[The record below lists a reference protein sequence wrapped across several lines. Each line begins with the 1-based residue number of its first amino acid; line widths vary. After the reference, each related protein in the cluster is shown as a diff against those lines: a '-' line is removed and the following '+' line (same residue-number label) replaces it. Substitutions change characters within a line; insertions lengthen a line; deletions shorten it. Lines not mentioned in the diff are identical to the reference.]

1 MSVDSGSLSL
11 SPYPTW
17 RQLDSDALNTKR
29 ASPLYTAVQA
39 EQCTMRMPFTQPG
52 VNICCESH
60 RCGQTWLVS
69 QSQVYT
75 SLASV
80 TWADLT
86 FLNLQNVM
94 ILWGA
99 LNEDFTDYHIYWIL
113 YSPKSYSSTLS
124 HVSINFKITLWI
136 RYYLLFTDEETGTE
150 RLNDLCKAIQLLQC
164 RKRNQI
170 QAVDSLAQF

>member
-1 MSVDSGSLSL
+1 MLWTQKGQVHCTQLCRLSSAQWGCHSHSL
-11 SPYPTW
+11 W
-17 RQLDSDALNTKR
+17 
-29 ASPLYTAVQA
+29 
-39 EQCTMRMPFTQPG
+39 C

-150 RLNDLCKAIQLLQC
+150 RLNDLCKAIQLLHC

-170 QAVDSLAQF
+170 